1 MREVSLNTTSQAQSS
16 QRVGKPQVAQRGEAA
31 LIAPTD
37 TIETNISP
45 SPDFV
50 KAEAD
55 NEARY
60 AATKTRLQKLISSN
74 DYPPLEI
81 IDKLSKMLALPDS
94 QESSEQSGK

>member
-1 MREVSLNTTSQAQSS
+1 MREVSLNTTGQAQGS
-16 QRVGKPQVAQRGEAA
+16 QRVGKPQVVQRGEAA

-37 TIETNISP
+37 TIETNISH

-60 AATKTRLQKLISSN
+60 VATKTRLQNLVSSN

-81 IDKLSKMLALPDS
+81 IDKLSKMLALPDDS
-94 QESSEQSGK
+94 DFPGSGNK